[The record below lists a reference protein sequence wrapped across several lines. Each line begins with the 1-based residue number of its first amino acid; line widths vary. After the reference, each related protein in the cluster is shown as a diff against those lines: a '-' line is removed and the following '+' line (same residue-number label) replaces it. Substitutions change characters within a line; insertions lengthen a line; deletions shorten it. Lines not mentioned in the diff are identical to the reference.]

1 MPELTARRAIAHAAC
16 IVLLL
21 LPLQAA
27 GEAPKLLLRYERDA
41 VLHGEL
47 WRLFSA
53 HFVHLGWAHALL
65 NACGLLLCAW
75 IAPARFGAR
84 RLVCDGLWLG
94 GCVSLLL
101 LAFSPEVA
109 HYVGLSGVLYG
120 LFMLGLAPPAFRGDR
135 IARLGLATVL
145 GWMAWQLIAGPAPAE
160 ERQIGGRI
168 IAVAH
173 LYGVVG
179 AFVLLAVQGLRAHRQ
194 RLAPR

>member
-1 MPELTARRAIAHAAC
+1 MPEVTPGRAMTRAAC

-21 LPLQAA
+21 LVLQAV
-27 GEAPKLLLRYERDA
+27 GDAPRLLLRYERDA
-41 VLHGEL
+41 LLHGEL
-47 WRLFSA
+47 WRLFTA
-53 HFVHLGWAHALL
+53 HLVHLGWAHALL
-65 NACGLLLCAW
+65 NAGGLLLCAW

-84 RLVCDGLWLG
+84 RLMCDGLWLG

-120 LFMLGLAPPAFRGDR
+120 LFVLGLVPPAFRGDR

-145 GWMAWQLIAGPAPAE
+145 GWMAWQLVAGPASAE

-173 LYGVVG
+173 LYGTVG

-194 RLAPR
+194 RLAAR

>member
-1 MPELTARRAIAHAAC
+1 M
-16 IVLLL
+16 LLVA
-21 LPLQAA
+21 LQAA
-27 GEAPKLLLRYERDA
+27 GDAPKLLLRYERYA

-53 HFVHLGWAHALL
+53 HLVHLGWAHALL

-75 IAPARFGAR
+75 IAPTRFGAR
-84 RLVCDGLWLG
+84 QLVCDGLLLG
-94 GCVSLLL
+94 ACVALMLLL
-101 LAFSPEVA
+101 FSPQVT

-120 LFMLGLAPPAFRGDR
+120 LFVLGLAPPAFRGDR
-135 IARLGLATVL
+135 IALLGLATVL
-145 GWMAWQLIAGPAPAE
+145 GWMAWQLVAGPAPAE

-179 AFVLLAVQGLRAHRQ
+179 AFVLLAVQGLR
-194 RLAPR
+194 LAPR

>member
-1 MPELTARRAIAHAAC
+1 MPEVTPGRAMAHAAFAA
-16 IVLLL
+16 LLL
-21 LPLQAA
+21 VALQAA
-27 GEAPKLLLRYERDA
+27 GDAPRLLLRYERDP

-53 HFVHLGWAHALL
+53 HLVHLGWAHALL

-75 IAPARFGAR
+75 IAPARFGAA
-84 RLVCDGLWLG
+84 RLVGDGLWLG

-101 LAFSPEVA
+101 LACSPQVA

-120 LFMLGLAPPAFRGDR
+120 LFVLGLAPSAFKGDR
-135 IARLGLATVL
+135 IALLGLTTVL
-145 GWMAWQLIAGPAPAE
+145 GWMAWQLVAGPSAAE
-160 ERQIGGRI
+160 ERQIGGPI

-179 AFVLLAVQGLRAHRQ
+179 AVGLLAVQRLRAHR
-194 RLAPR
+194 RRTAPR

>member
-21 LPLQAA
+21 LALQAT
-27 GEAPKLLLRYERDA
+27 GEAPRLLLRYERDA
-41 VLHGEL
+41 LLHGEL
-47 WRLFSA
+47 WRLFTA
-53 HFVHLGWAHALL
+53 HLVHLGWAHALL

-75 IAPARFGAR
+75 IAPARFVAR
-84 RLVCDGLWLG
+84 RLVCDGLLLG
-94 GCVSLLL
+94 GCVALLL
-101 LAFSPEVA
+101 LLFSPQVA

-120 LFMLGLAPPAFRGDR
+120 LFVLALAPPAFRGDR

-145 GWMAWQLIAGPAPAE
+145 GWMAWQLIAGPSAAE
-160 ERQIGGRI
+160 ERQIGGPI

-179 AFVLLAVQGLRAHRQ
+179 AVGLLAVQRLRAHR
-194 RLAPR
+194 RRTAPY

>member
-1 MPELTARRAIAHAAC
+1 MPEVTPGRAMAPAALAA
-16 IVLLL
+16 LLL
-21 LPLQAA
+21 VALQAA
-27 GEAPKLLLRYERDA
+27 GDAPKLLLRYERYA

-53 HFVHLGWAHALL
+53 HLVHLGWAHALL

-75 IAPARFGAR
+75 IAPTRFGAR
-84 RLVCDGLWLG
+84 QLVCDGLLLG
-94 GCVSLLL
+94 ACVALMLLL
-101 LAFSPEVA
+101 FSPQVT

-120 LFMLGLAPPAFRGDR
+120 LFVLGLAPPAFRGDR
-135 IARLGLATVL
+135 IALLGLATVL
-145 GWMAWQLIAGPAPAE
+145 GWMAWQLVAGPAPAE

-179 AFVLLAVQGLRAHRQ
+179 AFVLLAVQGLR
-194 RLAPR
+194 LAPR